1 MAAFISA
8 ANLITY
14 IETVINFQ
22 TSNDNFSG
30 LSSDTQLDVV
40 SLGDVDDLCSQHK
53 TGLLVTLFPI
63 IPIIAVVMTTFSYW
77 TLVFLDFWSPKNAQE
92 RSSWTYMDPV

>member
-14 IETVINFQ
+14 IETVIDFHA
-22 TSNDNFSG
+22 SNDNFRG

-40 SLGDVDDLCSQHK
+40 SLGDVDDL
-53 TGLLVTLFPI
+53 
-63 IPIIAVVMTTFSYW
+63 
-77 TLVFLDFWSPKNAQE
+77 
-92 RSSWTYMDPV
+92 